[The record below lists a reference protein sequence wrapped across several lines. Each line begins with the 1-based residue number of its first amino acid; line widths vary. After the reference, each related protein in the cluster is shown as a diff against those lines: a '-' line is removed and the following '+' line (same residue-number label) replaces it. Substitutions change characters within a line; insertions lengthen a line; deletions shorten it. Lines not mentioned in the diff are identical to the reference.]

1 MTGAGED
8 AGRVGTGK
16 LRELGEKRGLRAVP
30 LSRVRP
36 RVSLVRGQALES
48 PWWWSSKGPH
58 CLPVH
63 QPRDSCA
70 PLFPSFSSLLSTLG
84 VGKKGRNRENG
95 RGEG

>member
-8 AGRVGTGK
+8 VGSVGTGK

-48 PWWWSSKGPH
+48 PWWWRSKGPH

-63 QPRDSCA
+63 QPRGSCA
-70 PLFPSFSSLLSTLG
+70 SLFPSFSSLLSTLG

>member
-8 AGRVGTGK
+8 AGSVGTGK

-63 QPRDSCA
+63 
-70 PLFPSFSSLLSTLG
+70 
-84 VGKKGRNRENG
+84 
-95 RGEG
+95 